1 MEIRRFEEIEREI
14 AETRESL
21 PECETADAIDRNDGW
36 EDIAE
41 NARRNGYDDLA
52 ELCND
57 AAAEWRDEN
66 RQ

>member
-21 PECETADAIDRNDGW
+21 PECDTAHAIDRNDAW
-36 EDIAE
+36 EDIATSAE
-41 NARRNGYDDLA
+41 RDGYTDLA

-57 AAAEWRDEN
+57 AAAEWTEEG
-66 RQ
+66 